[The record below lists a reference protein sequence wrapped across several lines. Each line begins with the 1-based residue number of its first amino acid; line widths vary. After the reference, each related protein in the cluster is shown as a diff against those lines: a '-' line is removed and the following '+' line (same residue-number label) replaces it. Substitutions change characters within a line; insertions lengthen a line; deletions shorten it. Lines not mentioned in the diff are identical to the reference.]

1 MDNASLAGIIC
12 GLTLIVVSILIGG
25 DLGSFVN
32 LPGLMI
38 VVGGTLAA
46 ILITFQFDDVKAA
59 FKAAI
64 FVFTSR
70 KTDSNE
76 MVSTMVELATVS
88 RKQGLVGLSKVKCES
103 AFLKKAC
110 MLIADGAKEDLIRS
124 TLNIEIDSMKQR
136 HAIQQDVFVKMAAF
150 APAFGMLG
158 TLIGLVQMLQNLSD
172 PDSVGPS
179 MAVALLTTFYGSF
192 FAFMICGPIAGK
204 LKARTTR
211 EAINLEIMFEGAAS
225 IVQENNPMMVYEKLS
240 SYIPTKLRRAM
251 ETKKRKK

>member
-1 MDNASLAGIIC
+1 MASGFMKNLKKGWILDNASLAGIIC

-76 MVSTMVELATVS
+76 ISPS
-88 RKQGLVGLSKVKCES
+88 RIILHPLES
-103 AFLKKAC
+103 NF
-110 MLIADGAKEDLIRS
+110 
-124 TLNIEIDSMKQR
+124 TL
-136 HAIQQDVFVKMAAF
+136 
-150 APAFGMLG
+150 
-158 TLIGLVQMLQNLSD
+158 
-172 PDSVGPS
+172 
-179 MAVALLTTFYGSF
+179 
-192 FAFMICGPIAGK
+192 
-204 LKARTTR
+204 
-211 EAINLEIMFEGAAS
+211 
-225 IVQENNPMMVYEKLS
+225 
-240 SYIPTKLRRAM
+240 
-251 ETKKRKK
+251 